1 MAHHGGEHA
10 WDITAAQAK
19 DAAYVS
25 YQFDYGPSYILV
37 YRAFC

>member
-25 YQFDYGPSYILV
+25 YLYPALPFHRNI
-37 YRAFC
+37 C